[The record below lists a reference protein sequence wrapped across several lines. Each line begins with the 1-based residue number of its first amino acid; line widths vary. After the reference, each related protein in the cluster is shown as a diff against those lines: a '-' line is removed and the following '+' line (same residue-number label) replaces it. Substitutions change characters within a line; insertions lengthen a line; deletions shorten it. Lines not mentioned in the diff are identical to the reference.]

1 MKSKLQTIYFKDFIK
16 LNRGFDLPNDKII
29 DGDYPVVASTQIK
42 SFHRDFKIKAPGV
55 VTGRSGSLGKVQ
67 YIIEDFWPLNTTL
80 YVKDFK
86 NTYPLYANYFLK
98 TMHLENYNSGS
109 GVPMLNQNHLHNMK
123 IKIHDKINQQ
133 RVSNLLYEYDKL
145 IENNNKRIELLE
157 KIAQEI
163 YKEWF
168 VRMNFPGHQKAK
180 FNKGIPDGWKFVE
193 LKSFGRVVTGK
204 TPSTVVN
211 EYFGG
216 EVPFIK
222 TPDMHGNIFIL
233 ETDETLTKFGADSQ
247 KGCWIPANSICVNC
261 IGAKSGSV
269 SIIIEPSQTNQQIH
283 SIKLKK
289 IYDLEFVYFAAK
301 DLKDT
306 IELFGATGATMT
318 NLSKGKFEK
327 LKILYSDKKNV
338 VAFNSLVSPMFREI
352 KLLGKANINLIST
365 RDLLLPRLMSG
376 EL

>member
-109 GVPMLNQNHLHNMK
+109 GVPTLNQNHLHNMK

-133 RVSNLLYEYDKL
+133 RLSNLLYEYDKL

>member
-109 GVPMLNQNHLHNMK
+109 GVPTLNQNHLHNMK